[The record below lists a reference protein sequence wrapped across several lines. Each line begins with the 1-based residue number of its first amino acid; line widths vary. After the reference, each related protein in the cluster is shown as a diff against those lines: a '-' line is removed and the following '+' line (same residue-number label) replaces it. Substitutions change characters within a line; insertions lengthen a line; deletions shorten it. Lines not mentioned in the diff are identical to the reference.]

1 MNDLNESS
9 VRLQM
14 KSPIESM
21 LMTFNMS
28 VLTHTEKHIMNSCEH
43 IASIND
49 LSASLHSIDD
59 DDYVTILFEP
69 ANDAASDMS
78 FFQTADRLF
87 DLLVD
92 YTPVISL
99 N

>member
-28 VLTHTEKHIMNSCEH
+28 VLTHTEKHIMDSC
-43 IASIND
+43 
-49 LSASLHSIDD
+49 
-59 DDYVTILFEP
+59 
-69 ANDAASDMS
+69 
-78 FFQTADRLF
+78 
-87 DLLVD
+87 
-92 YTPVISL
+92 
-99 N
+99 

>member
-28 VLTHTEKHIMNSCEH
+28 VLTHTEKHIMDSCEH

-59 DDYVTILFEP
+59 DYVTILFEP
-69 ANDAASDMS
+69 ANNATSDMS

>member
-49 LSASLHSIDD
+49 LSTSLHSID

-92 YTPVISL
+92 YTPVMSL

>member
-28 VLTHTEKHIMNSCEH
+28 VLTHTEKHIMDSCEH

-49 LSASLHSIDD
+49 LSASLYSIDY
-59 DDYVTILFEP
+59 DYVTILFEP

-92 YTPVISL
+92 YTPVMSL

>member
-28 VLTHTEKHIMNSCEH
+28 VLTHTEKHIMDSCEH

-49 LSASLHSIDD
+49 LSASLHSND

-92 YTPVISL
+92 YTPVMSL